1 MKNVDTLELSRYDID
16 IEPGKQTVHG
26 HSFHVNTLQQYWN
39 WGKWAADPANSPL
52 FDGSDTSLSGNG
64 RKIDHGYNDYF
75 PPGPGGG
82 CIYSGP
88 FVK

>member
-1 MKNVDTLELSRYDID
+1 MIRVKST
-16 IEPGKQTVHG
+16 TAVHG
-26 HSFHVNTLQQYWN
+26 RIFDANVLRQYWN
-39 WGKWAADPANSPL
+39 WGKWASDPANSPL

-64 RKIDHGYNDYF
+64 LKINHEDTDYY
-75 PPGPGGG
+75 PAGPGGG